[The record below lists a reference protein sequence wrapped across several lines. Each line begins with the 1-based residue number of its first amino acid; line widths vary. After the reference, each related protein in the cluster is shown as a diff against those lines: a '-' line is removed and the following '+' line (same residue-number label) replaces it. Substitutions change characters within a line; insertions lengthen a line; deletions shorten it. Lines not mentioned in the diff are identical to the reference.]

1 MKQFFKVVS
10 QGNPFT
16 VNKQDGS
23 QLSKCQIVLQEI
35 GEMKFP
41 NILREKFPTAEAVWE
56 AILRLQLNL
65 ILLTHL
71 LVCCSC
77 GSTKAVT
84 ESVPI
89 ETIKEVNIHDTLVI
103 HDVKY
108 DSIYVSQDKYVDRS
122 RDTLLI
128 REQNTIYKY
137 RLLRDTIEKVK
148 LEVIHDSIPYEVRIT
163 EKVEVTRPP
172 TLFDSLCR
180 YSFFFLLGGILFLV
194 YRFIR
199 KFIKP

>member
-1 MKQFFKVVS
+1 
-10 QGNPFT
+10 
-16 VNKQDGS
+16 
-23 QLSKCQIVLQEI
+23 
-35 GEMKFP
+35 MKFP

-56 AILRLQLNL
+56 AILRLQLIL
-65 ILLTHL
+65 ILLTLL

>member
-1 MKQFFKVVS
+1 
-10 QGNPFT
+10 
-16 VNKQDGS
+16 
-23 QLSKCQIVLQEI
+23 
-35 GEMKFP
+35 MKFP

-56 AILRLQLNL
+56 AILRLQLIL
-65 ILLTHL
+65 ILLTLL

-77 GSTKAVT
+77 GSTKRIT

-89 ETIKEVNIHDTLVI
+89 ETIKQVNIRDTLII
-103 HDVKY
+103 HDVQY
-108 DSIYVSQDKYVDRS
+108 DSIYVSQDKFVDRT

-128 REQNTIYKY
+128 REKQIEYRY
-137 RLLRDTIEKVK
+137 RLLRDTVEKVK

-172 TLFDSLCR
+172 TFFGRLCR
-180 YSFFFLLGGILFLV
+180 YSFFFLLGAILLLV

-199 KFIKP
+199 KFIKL

>member
-1 MKQFFKVVS
+1 
-10 QGNPFT
+10 
-16 VNKQDGS
+16 
-23 QLSKCQIVLQEI
+23 
-35 GEMKFP
+35 MKFP

-56 AILRLQLNL
+56 AILRLQLIL
-65 ILLTHL
+65 ILLTL
-71 LVCCSC
+71 LFVCCSC
-77 GSTKAVT
+77 GSTKRIAG
-84 ESVPI
+84 SVPI
-89 ETIKEVNIHDTLVI
+89 ETIKQVNIHDTLVI

-108 DSIYVSQDKYVDRS
+108 DSIYVSQDKYVDHS

-148 LEVIHDSIPYEVRIT
+148 LKVIHDSIPYEVRIT
-163 EKVEVTRPP
+163 EKVEVTQPP
-172 TLFDSLCR
+172 TLLDRLCR